1 MARVTVEDCVLRVP
15 NRFELVL
22 MASQRARD
30 ISAGAPL
37 TVARDND
44 KFPVIALRE
53 MADRTVSLEHLEN
66 SLIQSQQRYA
76 NREETE
82 EDEPEFDVLEGELEA
97 SARMAAE
104 GSESAAGAGAA
115 AEDSDAGEGDAAESV
130 SLDALAD
137 AETEAESETAGAAA
151 GEDDDPAA

>member
-44 KFPVIALRE
+44 KFPVVALRE
-53 MADRTVSLEHLEN
+53 IADRTVSLEHLEN
-66 SLIQSQQRYA
+66 VLIQSQQRYA
-76 NREETE
+76 GREETE

-104 GSESAAGAGAA
+104 TPAAPADAESDSGGESEG
-115 AEDSDAGEGDAAESV
+115 ESV
-130 SLDALAD
+130 SLDELAEQEG
-137 AETEAESETAGAAA
+137 AEDGEAAD
-151 GEDDDPAA
+151 EDS

>member
-53 MADRTVSLEHLEN
+53 MAERTVSLEHLEN

-97 SARMAAE
+97 SARMSA
-104 GSESAAGAGAA
+104 ESADTTAGAEQAP
-115 AEDSDAGEGDAAESV
+115 AGEAEEGGSADVESV

-137 AETEAESETAGAAA
+137 AEEEQGTSEAEDPDGMGDSER
-151 GEDDDPAA
+151 

>member
-1 MARVTVEDCVLRVP
+1 MARVTVEDCILRVP

-44 KFPVIALRE
+44 KFPVVALRE
-53 MADRTVSLEHLEN
+53 IADCTVSLETLEN
-66 SLIQSQQRYA
+66 ALIQSQQRYA
-76 NREETE
+76 GREETE

-104 GSESAAGAGAA
+104 TPAAGPETESGAG
-115 AEDSDAGEGDAAESV
+115 EDSEGESV
-130 SLDALAD
+130 SLDELAEQES
-137 AETEAESETAGAAA
+137 AEADDVAD
-151 GEDDDPAA
+151 EDH